1 MSEANKDLVRRH
13 VEEIVAEEY
22 VEHAVAPFGT
32 TAPGTVHGPSAARET
47 AYRIEDGRLC
57 EHWATCDDLSAML
70 QMGVVKA
77 PGPPAFVRATQ
88 RVRGAVRA
96 QA

>member
-32 TAPGTVHGPSAARET
+32 TAPGTVHG
-47 AYRIEDGRLC
+47 
-57 EHWATCDDLSAML
+57 
-70 QMGVVKA
+70 
-77 PGPPAFVRATQ
+77 FF
-88 RVRGAVRA
+88 
-96 QA
+96 